1 MDNMAEEIIDLRDRI
16 EKMRIQ
22 IEIEATE
29 QIPVDATLE
38 LHQKTSNS
46 NISLSMENKKSLP
59 NQNYDIKNNSENL
72 KYSEQNNN
80 KNFIKNETFPSVS
93 LSVKNPVSSKILILL
108 VTLQILSNIGIL
120 YFLYLGME

>member
-1 MDNMAEEIIDLRDRI
+1 MAEEIIDIRDRI

-22 IEIEATE
+22 IENEATE
-29 QIPVDATLE
+29 QISADIPLE
-38 LHQKTSNS
+38 VRQKTGNS
-46 NISLSMENKKSLP
+46 NISLSMENKKSFP
-59 NQNYDIKNNSENL
+59 NQNFEVKKDSLDTDDFVK
-72 KYSEQNNN
+72 KDN
-80 KNFIKNETFPSVS
+80 KNFIKNETFPAVS

>member
-1 MDNMAEEIIDLRDRI
+1 MAEEIIDLRDRI

-22 IEIEATE
+22 IENEATE
-29 QIPVDATLE
+29 QISVDVPIE
-38 LHQKTSNS
+38 VHEKTSNS
-46 NISLSMENKKSLP
+46 NISVSMENKKSIP
-59 NQNYDIKNNSENL
+59 NQNFTISNDSEDINKIER
-72 KYSEQNNN
+72 KHN

>member
-1 MDNMAEEIIDLRDRI
+1 MAEEIIDLRDRI

-22 IEIEATE
+22 IENEATE
-29 QIPVDATLE
+29 QIPVDVPIE
-38 LHQKTSNS
+38 VHEKTSNS
-46 NISLSMENKKSLP
+46 NISLSIENKKSNP
-59 NQNYDIKNNSENL
+59 NQNFD
-72 KYSEQNNN
+72 QNNDSKNLDEIGHKDN

-120 YFLYLGME
+120 YFLYLGMEK

>member
-1 MDNMAEEIIDLRDRI
+1 MAEEIIDIRDRI

-22 IEIEATE
+22 IENEATE
-29 QIPVDATLE
+29 QISVDTPPE
-38 LHQKTSNS
+38 VNQKTANS
-46 NISLSMENKKSLP
+46 NISLSIKNKNSFP
-59 NQNYDIKNNSENL
+59 NQNFEVKNDSVNF
-72 KYSEQNNN
+72 NNIE
-80 KNFIKNETFPSVS
+80 KKVDSISTRNETFPALS

>member
-1 MDNMAEEIIDLRDRI
+1 MAEEIIDIRDRI

-22 IEIEATE
+22 IENEATE
-29 QIPVDATLE
+29 QISVDRSLQA
-38 LHQKTSNS
+38 HQKNSNS
-46 NISLSMENKKSLP
+46 NISLSMENKKIST
-59 NQNYDIKNNSENL
+59 NQNFEVKEESIKLDNII
-72 KYSEQNNN
+72 KKDN
-80 KNFIKNETFPSVS
+80 KEVIKNETFPAVS

>member
-1 MDNMAEEIIDLRDRI
+1 MAEEIIDIRDRI

-22 IEIEATE
+22 IENEATE
-29 QIPVDATLE
+29 QISVDKSLQA
-38 LHQKTSNS
+38 HQKNSNS
-46 NISLSMENKKSLP
+46 NISLSMENKKIST
-59 NQNYDIKNNSENL
+59 NQNFELKEESIKLDNII
-72 KYSEQNNN
+72 KKDN
-80 KNFIKNETFPSVS
+80 KEVIKNETFPAVS